1 MIRWNDNYI
10 TGIEKLDKEHQQLF
24 QMADQVLNKLRER
37 GDEANYRIFLVRET
51 LTYITSYFERHA
63 KAEEEYMRKIGY
75 TGYTLHKML
84 HDDFCNIQLKNIK
97 IL

>member
-51 LTYITSYFERHA
+51 LTYITS
-63 KAEEEYMRKIGY
+63 
-75 TGYTLHKML
+75 
-84 HDDFCNIQLKNIK
+84 
-97 IL
+97 

>member
-37 GDEANYRIFLVRET
+37 GDEANYRIFLVGK
-51 LTYITSYFERHA
+51 L
-63 KAEEEYMRKIGY
+63 
-75 TGYTLHKML
+75 
-84 HDDFCNIQLKNIK
+84 
-97 IL
+97 

>member
-37 GDEANYRIFLVRET
+37 G
-51 LTYITSYFERHA
+51 ERQIIVYSSFG
-63 KAEEEYMRKIGY
+63 K
-75 TGYTLHKML
+75 L
-84 HDDFCNIQLKNIK
+84 
-97 IL
+97 

>member
-37 GDEANYRIFLVRET
+37 GDEANYRPGNFDL
-51 LTYITSYFERHA
+51 Y
-63 KAEEEYMRKIGY
+63 
-75 TGYTLHKML
+75 
-84 HDDFCNIQLKNIK
+84 NQLF
-97 IL
+97 

>member
-37 GDEANYRIFLVRET
+37 GDEANYRIFLVPVLMVCIFLDFSTYATHNCVKGQQTEKNRRE
-51 LTYITSYFERHA
+51 LLIP
-63 KAEEEYMRKIGY
+63 
-75 TGYTLHKML
+75 
-84 HDDFCNIQLKNIK
+84 
-97 IL
+97 

>member
-51 LTYITSYFERHA
+51 LRS
-63 KAEEEYMRKIGY
+63 
-75 TGYTLHKML
+75 L
-84 HDDFCNIQLKNIK
+84 
-97 IL
+97 

>member
-63 KAEEEYMRKIGY
+63 KSA
-75 TGYTLHKML
+75 TLAIHCIRCCTMN
-84 HDDFCNIQLKNIK
+84 FAISS
-97 IL
+97 

>member
-37 GDEANYRIFLVRET
+37 GDEANRPGNFDLY
-51 LTYITSYFERHA
+51 
-63 KAEEEYMRKIGY
+63 
-75 TGYTLHKML
+75 
-84 HDDFCNIQLKNIK
+84 NQLF
-97 IL
+97 

>member
-37 GDEANYRIFLVRET
+37 GDEANYRIFLV
-51 LTYITSYFERHA
+51 
-63 KAEEEYMRKIGY
+63 EEMRQIIVYSSFGK
-75 TGYTLHKML
+75 L
-84 HDDFCNIQLKNIK
+84 
-97 IL
+97 

>member
-37 GDEANYRIFLVRET
+37 GDEANYRIFPPGPCLPATGAIATCPNPPSISSPWPPPISVP
-51 LTYITSYFERHA
+51 SA
-63 KAEEEYMRKIGY
+63 PRKKRSCRNEPH
-75 TGYTLHKML
+75 L
-84 HDDFCNIQLKNIK
+84 
-97 IL
+97 